1 MRTVISDLGA
11 AFERLS
17 SREQRLLL
25 LVGLLLFI
33 SLVGFTSYF
42 VGRDL
47 DRREKRIAA
56 KAESLEELGALKID
70 YQRRLAEQNRLAAE
84 IRKNNTVRLLSY
96 IEDIY
101 KKTGIDVASM
111 QEGKGGSTG
120 SELLKEEAAEV
131 TVKNVTINRL
141 YDFLK
146 RLEEGNR
153 LVKVRG
159 LKVKRRF
166 DNPKMLDATV
176 TVGTFKTTS

>member
-1 MRTVISDLGA
+1 MKKQLANLGA
-11 AFERLS
+11 SFERLS
-17 SREQRLLL
+17 TREQRLVLL
-25 LVGLLLFI
+25 IAFLLFTAFVGLSSFL
-33 SLVGFTSYF
+33 

-56 KAESLEELGALKID
+56 KSERLVELAGLRLD

-84 IRKNNTVRLLSY
+84 IRQNNSVRLLSY
-96 IEDIY
+96 IEDVSKRANIEL
-101 KKTGIDVASM
+101 GNA
-111 QEGKGGSTG
+111 QERAGQPTG

-131 TVKNVTINRL
+131 AVRNVSIDRL

-153 LVKVRG
+153 LVKVRH